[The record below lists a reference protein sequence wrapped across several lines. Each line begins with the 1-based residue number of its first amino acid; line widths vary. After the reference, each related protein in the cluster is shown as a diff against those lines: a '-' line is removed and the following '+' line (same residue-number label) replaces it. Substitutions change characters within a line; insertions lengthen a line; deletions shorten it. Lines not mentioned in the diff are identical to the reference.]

1 MVSKHIPVKI
11 HLPLVVVFKTKFYD
25 PVACTTL
32 LSKKMCGTE
41 QLYFTTQGLTGLQ
54 GTREEKT
61 EKQKDGPTG
70 WRHSTYRRVTSTFE
84 LLVVSYPYR
93 PPVGTI

>member
-1 MVSKHIPVKI
+1 
-11 HLPLVVVFKTKFYD
+11 
-25 PVACTTL
+25 
-32 LSKKMCGTE
+32 MCGTE

-84 LLVVSYPYR
+84 LPDFLLYPIHTDHRYNLKLHER
-93 PPVGTI
+93 MILI